1 MRRPFSRPCGTFP
14 SDAST
19 PALKRRAIIGL
30 SRWDWNGFR
39 ERNIPVPGLTPGKT
53 YDFRLQ
59 FYRGSTGQSDWSD
72 VVSHMVT

>member
-19 PALKRRAIIGL
+19 PALKRRAIIRL
-30 SRWDWNGFR
+30 SRWDWNGFGS
-39 ERNIPVPGLTPGKT
+39 RNIPVPTLIQGKT
-53 YDFRLQ
+53 YDFRVQ
-59 FYRGSTGQSDWSD
+59 FVGGSTGQSDWSD